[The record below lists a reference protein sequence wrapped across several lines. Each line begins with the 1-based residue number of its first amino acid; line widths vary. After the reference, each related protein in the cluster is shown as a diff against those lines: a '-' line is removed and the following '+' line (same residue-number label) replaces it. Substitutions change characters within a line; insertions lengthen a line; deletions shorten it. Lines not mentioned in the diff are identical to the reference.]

1 MIRKYKLVA
10 CLPTP
15 LLAKHP
21 RLWKAHTYTETGS
34 DPRLTADRHSALLY
48 RDLNCNKQSTERLK
62 KKQLKYRGKYLG
74 SDKNREDLS
83 LVNV

>member
-62 KKQLKYRGKYLG
+62 KQLKYRGKYLG